1 MTQLT
6 LSEDSVQPEPLS
18 DEALGALQ
26 RWMLSI
32 ACVHFDLELGPDVEC
47 MYPPLGISKE
57 EKDNIAFSSFPDTHV
72 FNDGDLVFSW
82 RVREVPLDASN
93 ASPPASSKPAPPL
106 SLGA

>member
-57 EKDNIAFSSFPDTHV
+57 AVSYTHLTLPTIL
-72 FNDGDLVFSW
+72 LV
-82 RVREVPLDASN
+82 
-93 ASPPASSKPAPPL
+93 
-106 SLGA
+106 